1 MNEENFKQLCD
12 KALLL
17 INGVSEEVFLYED
30 EKAFVGAWGD
40 CDVAYDDNT
49 VGGVCGQPSGG
60 GQLRPNSHI
69 KKGAKIGD
77 FVEIKNST
85 IGEYTA
91 VAHLTYI
98 GDSDVGSNVNF
109 GCGVVTV
116 NYNGDKKFRTVIEDN
131 AFIGC
136 NTNLVA
142 PVRVGKGAYT
152 AAGSTI
158 TTDIPDN
165 ALAIERGRETIKEG
179 YAEKKL
185 KARTE
190 KFEAIHGK
198 SEEK

>member
-1 MNEENFKQLCD
+1 MYKRQ
-12 KALLL
+12 
-17 INGVSEEVFLYED
+17 
-30 EKAFVGAWGD
+30 
-40 CDVAYDDNT
+40 
-49 VGGVCGQPSGG
+49 
-60 GQLRPNSHI
+60 
-69 KKGAKIGD
+69 
-77 FVEIKNST
+77 
-85 IGEYTA
+85 
-91 VAHLTYI
+91 
-98 GDSDVGSNVNF
+98 
-109 GCGVVTV
+109 
-116 NYNGDKKFRTVIEDN
+116 
-131 AFIGC
+131 FIGC